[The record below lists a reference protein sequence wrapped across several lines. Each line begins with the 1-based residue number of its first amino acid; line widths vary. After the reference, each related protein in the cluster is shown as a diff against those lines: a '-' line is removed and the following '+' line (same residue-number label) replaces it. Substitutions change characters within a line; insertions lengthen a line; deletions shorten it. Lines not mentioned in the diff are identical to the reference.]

1 MLIRQ
6 LSETDVLDWK
16 TIRLEAVKLHPESF
30 GGSFEEDASKSDNEF
45 AEGLRRNIVFAS
57 YEGGKIAACVGFF
70 VFSHLKMQ
78 HRGTLFGMYVRQ
90 EFRRSGLSNRLVAT
104 VLDHA
109 RSRVLQVHCTVVTSN
124 VPALK
129 LYKSS
134 GFEIY
139 GTEPRSLK
147 VGQTFYDE
155 HLMVRR
161 FDTP

>member
-1 MLIRQ
+1 MVIRQ
-6 LSETDVLDWK
+6 LSETDIADWR
-16 TIRLEAVKLHPESF
+16 TIRLEAVELHPEAF
-30 GGSFEEDASKSDNEF
+30 GGSFEEEKLRSNNEF

-57 YEGGKIAACVGFF
+57 YEGMSIAGCVGFF
-70 VFSHLKMQ
+70 VLSELKTR
-78 HRGTLFGMYVRQ
+78 HKGTMFGMYVRQ
-90 EFRRSGLSNRLVAT
+90 EFRQSGIANKLVNA

-109 RSRVLQVHCTVVTSN
+109 MSRVVQVHCRVVTSN
-124 VPALK
+124 VRALK
-129 LYKSS
+129 LYEGN

-155 HLMVRR
+155 HLMLRR

>member
-6 LSETDVLDWK
+6 LSESDVSDWR
-16 TIRLEAVKLHPESF
+16 TIRLEAVKLHPEAF
-30 GGSFEEDASKSDNEF
+30 GGSFEEEHLKPDSQF
-45 AEGLRRNIVFAS
+45 AEGLRKNTVFAS
-57 YEGGKIAACVGFF
+57 YDGVKIAGCIGFF
-70 VFSHLKMQ
+70 AFSPLKMQ

-90 EFRRSGLSNRLVAT
+90 EFRRSGVSNRLVAS

-109 RSRVLQVHCTVVTSN
+109 RSRVVQVHCTVVTSN

-129 LYKSS
+129 LYESN

-147 VGQTFYDE
+147 VGHTFYDE

-161 FDTP
+161 FDSP

>member
-6 LSETDVLDWK
+6 LSETDVSDWR

-30 GGSFEEDASKSDNEF
+30 GSSFEEENSKSDNEF

-57 YEGGKIAACVGFF
+57 YDGVKIAGCVGFF
-70 VFSHLKMQ
+70 VFSELKTQ
-78 HRGTLFGMYVRQ
+78 HRGTMFGMYVRQ
-90 EFRRSGLSNRLVAT
+90 EFRRSGLSNRLVTA

-109 RSRVLQVHCTVVTSN
+109 PSRVVQVHCRVVTSN

-129 LYKSS
+129 LYESN

-147 VGQTFYDE
+147 VGPTFYDE
-155 HLMVRR
+155 HLMVKR